1 MTISPHDDSP
11 DNDNIEELASEYVLG
26 TLSAERRIEVQK
38 RLAQDADL
46 RAVVDA
52 WEQRLI
58 ALTELAEPQTPTASL
73 WGRIERSLNS
83 IDRRAP
89 RVTTTAQPISWW
101 NLLPLWRGLAGTG
114 LVATLLLG
122 TLLLTQTA
130 QVSPTTYLVVLVA
143 PQNQAPGWVI
153 QASSPREIQ
162 LIPLGVAQIPT
173 DKALEFW
180 TKADG
185 WQGPVSLGLVK
196 PGQTLSVPL
205 DRLPPLE
212 PNQLFELTLENP
224 NGSPT
229 GKPTGPIQFI
239 GRAVKVI

>member
-1 MTISPHDDSP
+1 MTISPQDDIP
-11 DNDNIEELASEYVLG
+11 DNIEELASEYVLG
-26 TLSAERRIEVQK
+26 TLSAEHRIEVQK

-52 WEQRLI
+52 WEQRLL
-58 ALTELAEPQTPTASL
+58 ALTELAEPQTPKASL

-89 RVTTTAQPISWW
+89 RVTATAQPISWW

-114 LVATLLLG
+114 LAAALLLG
-122 TLLLTQTA
+122 TMLLTQTA
-130 QVSPTTYLVVLVA
+130 PVNPTTYLVVLVA

-153 QASSPREIQ
+153 QASNLREIQ